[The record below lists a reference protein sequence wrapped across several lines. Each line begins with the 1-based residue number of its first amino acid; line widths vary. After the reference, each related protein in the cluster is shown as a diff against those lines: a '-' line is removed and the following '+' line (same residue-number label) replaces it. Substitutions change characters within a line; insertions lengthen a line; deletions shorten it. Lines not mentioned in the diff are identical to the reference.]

1 MSPPQKKTQ
10 TYGSNSVKL
19 CTVFKILSLAD
30 FLENLR
36 QNKRQ
41 SEGLPTVS
49 STWRSM
55 VLCAGVLSDSLTLA
69 TCPNSEYDIATSI
82 ERYDHLCQLYD
93 YADCIRLLL
102 IRVSY

>member
-1 MSPPQKKTQ
+1 MGTLLLSRR
-10 TYGSNSVKL
+10 SWSVHL
-19 CTVFKILSLAD
+19 VRGRPGGRLHEGFW
-30 FLENLR
+30 
-36 QNKRQ
+36 
-41 SEGLPTVS
+41 GLPTDS

-82 ERYDHLCQLYD
+82 ERDDHLCQLYD

-102 IRVSY
+102 TRVSY